1 MRMVFLASGGRCI
14 SLAMQGCSGHAPTM
28 NRVKRERRGRRVV
41 PDSANQRQ
49 LAVAAVLGI
58 HPTTVKKWHYSPGGL
73 RARVHAW
80 VLSQHATAI
89 RQGGVV

>member
-1 MRMVFLASGGRCI
+1 MLLRQLCNLPVPLEILSWCPQTG
-14 SLAMQGCSGHAPTM
+14 AMLRETHKRRY
-28 NRVKRERRGRRVV
+28 RVQ
-41 PDSANQRQ
+41 PDSARQRY

-58 HPTTVKKWHYSPGGL
+58 HPMTVEKWNRLPGGV
-73 RARVHAW
+73 RAGVQAW